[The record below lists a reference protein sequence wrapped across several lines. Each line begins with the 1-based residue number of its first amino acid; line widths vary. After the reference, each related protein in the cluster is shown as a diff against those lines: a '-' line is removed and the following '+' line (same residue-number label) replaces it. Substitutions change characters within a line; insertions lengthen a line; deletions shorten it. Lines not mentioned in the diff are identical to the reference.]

1 MRRSALGPSAVAL
14 LSIAQVAIAQLPVL
28 GTPIRV
34 ESSAI
39 VGQRATGSL
48 AAVNSGLITVALGRT
63 GATLV
68 VPWSRTHSVNI
79 GMGRDAQMG
88 GKKGL
93 LTGLGAALIVFPAMT
108 QRSNEGSMEQR
119 ESSIGPALIA
129 AALPLGG
136 YLIGRLSAPERW
148 EALAWRPAQDTV
160 LLEGEEPQLLIAP
173 GTKVRVRQER
183 RWFGGT
189 VLDSSGDSLRL
200 QGSVVPMS
208 IAWSNISQINM
219 RDGRSRSR
227 GAALGFVTMGAAS
240 LVQLFSGDKKTLRQK
255 QRIIGTNLAIGSTVG
270 ALIGRPVWSRVPLPA
285 R

>member
-1 MRRSALGPSAVAL
+1 VAG
-14 LSIAQVAIAQLPVL
+14 LSLAQASLAQTAGIPAI

-34 ESSAI
+34 ESGAI

-48 AAVNSGLITVALGRT
+48 AAINSGLISVALGRT

-68 VPWSRTHSVNI
+68 VPWSRTHSVNV

-93 LTGLGAALIVFPAMT
+93 LTGLGAALIVVPAVT
-108 QRSNEGSMEQR
+108 SKSNEGSMKAG
-119 ESSIGPALIA
+119 ESSIGAAVIA

-136 YLIGRLSAPERW
+136 YLIGRLSAPQRW

-189 VLDSSGDSLRL
+189 VLDSSGD
-200 QGSVVPMS
+200 
-208 IAWSNISQINM
+208 
-219 RDGRSRSR
+219 
-227 GAALGFVTMGAAS
+227 
-240 LVQLFSGDKKTLRQK
+240 
-255 QRIIGTNLAIGSTVG
+255 
-270 ALIGRPVWSRVPLPA
+270 
-285 R
+285 